1 MQIFFFFKEKHKQ
14 LILYNGHILLPLLI
28 IKTKDISQITSLLL
42 LLFHPSPFLP
52 VSLSVS
58 QSTHQLFSLSLAAP
72 SHLSEVIYSRL
83 SPPWILSTVSD
94 TKKTCSPK
102 ILLTCNHCEVK
113 TQSQCSHQSPSLS
126 PRLLPASHF
135 LHFSLPLVRAHTLR
149 AQWASHTD
157 THEQTND

>member
-1 MQIFFFFKEKHKQ
+1 MIKQMQIFKKKKKHKQ

-28 IKTKDISQITSLLL
+28 IKTKYISQIASLLL

-94 TKKTCSPK
+94 TKKTTCSPK

-113 TQSQCSHQSPSLS
+113 MQSQCSHQSPSLS

-135 LHFSLPLVRAHTLR
+135 LHFSLPLARVHMLP
-149 AQWASHTD
+149 AQ
-157 THEQTND
+157 